1 MLKKNAAFKAT
12 VTKILTNDEFV
23 RISKFLRIP
32 EFADKGHS
40 FVRPP
45 FNSQEQLEA
54 FLRKW
59 SVFWSY
65 DGPIVR
71 TFFVRVPWD
80 LPTAYLRPS
89 YDFVV
94 IRWSY
99 GTPMCISRYSQIVGR
114 KILRLSAYFSSKTLH
129 RMRIILYGA
138 RLAYMP
144 QRTPQM
150 HEIYVL
156 PPYEHLTNAL
166 RTPGGVRIWTPYE
179 SPFERRSY
187 ERRKGPPRTTWGI
200 LTITV
205 GIWGSG
211 IVSWP

>member
-138 RLAYMP
+138 RLAYAP
-144 QRTPQM
+144 KNTTNARNLRTSA
-150 HEIYVL
+150 L
-156 PPYEHLTNAL
+156 RAPYERLTNA
-166 RTPGGVRIWTPYE
+166 G
-179 SPFERRSY
+179 RRSY
-187 ERRKGPPRTTWGI
+187 MNAVRISVRKAFIRT
-200 LTITV
+200 
-205 GIWGSG
+205 
-211 IVSWP
+211 P